1 MEDEQDTTPRNLFET
16 SRQSLIVVKS
26 GNSNNFDPSDITGKT
41 IGFED
46 GVFTDKTC
54 LLHAKDRIKG
64 VDTMQPQQEVYK
76 ETIQILLDD
85 LRNDRIDSL
94 LAFDN
99 RVAPYLHEEFET
111 IGDDI
116 GCIVEDGVYG
126 IKRKDNSLTWFDE
139 TLTAMRKSG
148 KYHALCH
155 RARHEHGSQCFS
167 STSEALFDA
176 DIGRGLF
183 PDQYIQGLVNR
194 APIP

>member
-1 MEDEQDTTPRNLFET
+1 MSLLGKQVDMCLGWFKTPARKLSLDYTEPLLRLQGKVLF
-16 SRQSLIVVKS
+16 VVKS

-155 RARHEHGSQCFS
+155 RARHEHGHK
-167 STSEALFDA
+167 
-176 DIGRGLF
+176 GM
-183 PDQYIQGLVNR
+183 LVCVDE
-194 APIP
+194 